1 MALRLAAL
9 GELVRVQG
17 YSLVGALVLP
27 AEDDAQVRMA
37 WEDLPD
43 DVGIVVLTPRA
54 ASALGDLTRAEELP
68 LTVVMPS

>member
-1 MALRLAAL
+1 MAAL

-17 YSLVGALVLP
+17 YALVGALVLP
-27 AEDDAQVRMA
+27 AEDDKQVRKA

-54 ASALGDLTRAEELP
+54 AHALGDLTRTEELP
-68 LTVVMPS
+68 LTVVMPR